1 MQVRFNQPQLMAAIL
16 LELARQ
22 EPGARISQVQ
32 FEVVRQAADSIV
44 AAFRLNDEEAPHV

>member
-1 MQVRFNQPQLMAAIL
+1 MQARFNQPQLVAAIL

-22 EPGARISQVQ
+22 APGTRISQAQ

-44 AAFRLNDEEAPHV
+44 AAFRLSDEEVPHV